1 MVLLSSTVSFQ
12 ILCLSICQLLT
23 QRLSSPAVT
32 VSLSISPC
40 SSVGFCSTY
49 FDALWL
55 GSCWYVFLENQPF
68 HPQHPTSFWILFLVL
83 KLSLSEIN
91 IATLDLFSLV
101 LARYIF
107 LDPFTFNLS
116 VSIFKMVFL

>member
-55 GSCWYVFLENQPF
+55 GSCTLRAGMSSWRINLF
-68 HPQHPTSFWILFLVL
+68 ILNTLL
-83 KLSLSEIN
+83 HSGYCSL
-91 IATLDLFSLV
+91 F
-101 LARYIF
+101 
-107 LDPFTFNLS
+107 
-116 VSIFKMVFL
+116 